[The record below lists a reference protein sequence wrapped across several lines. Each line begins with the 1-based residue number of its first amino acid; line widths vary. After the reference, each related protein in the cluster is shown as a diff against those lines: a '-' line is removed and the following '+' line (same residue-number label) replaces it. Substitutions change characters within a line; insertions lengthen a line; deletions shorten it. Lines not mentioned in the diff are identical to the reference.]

1 VEFLFERGKTQI
13 RGEAFH
19 DTWEVEKVRDYPV
32 DISGYVEIKQKF
44 LSGFYGA
51 LRYGTIRYNKI
62 RLSSG
67 QREVWDFYIWRGQ
80 AALGYRILR
89 NLDVRAEY
97 MWNRTSGLPD
107 PQDNLF
113 SLQCRMEF

>member
-1 VEFLFERGKTQI
+1 VEFVFERGKTQI

-19 DTWEVEKVRDYPV
+19 DTWGVPNVQDRPV
-32 DISGYVEIKQKF
+32 DKSGYVEIKQKF

-51 LRYGTIRYNKI
+51 VRYGTIRYNKI

-67 QREVWDFYIWRGQ
+67 QEEVWDFSIWRAQ

-107 PQDNLF
+107 PQDDLL
-113 SLQCRMEF
+113 SLQCRIEF